1 MVAQGVILHTA
12 MPDTKKSVRTHIPL
26 FLVGVSTVLLVAWLS
41 LLGWVAHRAAPQ
53 FINATYSVD
62 GGAPKAFQ
70 LPLSIPSEGRIIT
83 INFDT
88 VSSQLWKPALRFG
101 ADDCIL
107 TMHINGVFVVPQ
119 DMSFPYCSPEFTRF
133 RLHDH
138 LTTSLNHFAVVLED
152 HGGLAILRV
161 DGGTDA
167 LLMLLWILG
176 IGGVLLWLWTCSR
189 LLRWHPGDTGIACV
203 VAVGIFLR
211 ASYVSVTSHHMRAHE
226 WDKHVEYVRYMA
238 ENFSVPPAAGGWEFH
253 QPPLYYFFTGLWM
266 RAAELVERPEA
277 AVLRDLQLLS
287 LLLSVLTLL
296 TGVAVGFLLFRGAAK
311 RHERLLFSTLVAGFP
326 VLVLFS
332 SRITN
337 DVLAQL
343 LSFLFVFF
351 LLRLWQHRLPRD
363 MRAQALILAVA
374 LLTKISAVLLWP
386 VSVLTTLFL
395 HGVELKK
402 KIAWIS
408 LTTAACVLLAGWLP
422 VLRLA
427 IEADTER
434 SMVLGNEGMDP
445 AVAVRNT
452 SQSFLTFHPL
462 HILRHPFNSPYGDEA
477 RRQFFPE
484 YFFKSAFFGEFGF
497 PESFRT
503 LAFLILSFG
512 MASLLLGIVGIVC
525 SLRIARSD
533 APPLLFILF
542 LHLAAIIGYRF
553 FFPYAPN
560 QDFRFVTVLT
570 IPWFYFSIVGAS
582 ALPPFLRRL
591 SFSVL
596 SAWAVVFGLLFLKIL
611 FSPPF

>member
-1 MVAQGVILHTA
+1 
-12 MPDTKKSVRTHIPL
+12 MPDTKKSIRTSTPL
-26 FLVGVSTVLLVAWLS
+26 FLVGVSTLLLVIWLS
-41 LLGWVAHRAAPQ
+41 LLGWTLRHAESQ
-53 FINATYSVD
+53 FINATYSID

-83 INFDT
+83 INFDI
-88 VSSQLWKPALRFG
+88 VSSWFWKPALRFA

-107 TMHINGVFVVPQ
+107 TIYINGVAALPQ

-133 RLHDH
+133 RLQNH
-138 LTTSLNHFAVVLED
+138 LKTSLNHFTVVLED
-152 HGGLAILRV
+152 HGGLAIFRA
-161 DGGTDA
+161 DAASDA
-167 LLMLLWILG
+167 LMMLLWILG
-176 IGGVLLWLWTCSR
+176 VGGVLLFLWTCSR
-189 LLRWHPGDTGIACV
+189 LLRWHPADTGIAGV
-203 VAVGIFLR
+203 VAAGIFLR
-211 ASYVSVTSHHMRAHE
+211 AAYAGVTSHHMRSHE

-253 QPPLYYFFTGLWM
+253 QPPLYYFLTGLWM
-266 RAAELVERPEA
+266 RAAELVDRPEA
-277 AVLRDLQLLS
+277 AVLRDLQLFS
-287 LLLSVLTLL
+287 LLLSILTLL
-296 TGVAVGFLLFRGAAK
+296 TGVAVGFLLFSGAAK
-311 RHERLLFSTLVAGFP
+311 RHERLLFSALVAGFP
-326 VLVLFS
+326 VLVMFS

-337 DVLAQL
+337 DVLSQF

-351 LLRLWQHRLPRD
+351 LLRLWQRRQPRD
-363 MRAQALILAVA
+363 MWAQALVLAVA
-374 LLTKISAVLLWP
+374 LITKLSAVLLWP

-395 HGVELKK
+395 RGVGLKK
-402 KIAWIS
+402 KIAWTM

-427 IEADTER
+427 IEADTTR

-445 AVAVRNT
+445 AVTVQNT
-452 SQSFLTFHPL
+452 PQSFLTFHPL
-462 HILRHPFNSPYGDEA
+462 HILRHPFNSPYGDEE

-512 MASLLLGIVGIVC
+512 MVSLLLSIFGIIC

-533 APPLLFILF
+533 ALPLLLILF

-582 ALPPFLRRL
+582 ALPPFARRL

-596 SAWAVVFGLLFLKIL
+596 SAWAVVFGLLFLKIP